1 MATAVGI
8 LRAETR
14 PSASASADAET
25 VQKSKTE
32 PERFGVIFDR
42 YFAEIHGYLA
52 RRLTKDIADD
62 LAAETFLAAFRQRDR
77 YDPER
82 GDVRAWLYGIAT
94 NLIKRHRRVELRA
107 YHAIERIGPQPSTA
121 SHEERSTERV
131 AAQSLHRQLAGALAR
146 LNNGDRDVLMLVAL
160 AGLSYTEVA
169 QALDIAYGTVCSR
182 LNRAR
187 KHVRA
192 ALGGE
197 DPTSEA

>member
-8 LRAETR
+8 LRSQAR
-14 PSASASADAET
+14 PNASADAEI
-25 VQKSKTE
+25 VQRSRTE
-32 PERFGVIFDR
+32 PERFGAIFDR

-77 YDPER
+77 YDAER

-107 YHAIERIGPQPSTA
+107 YHAIERLGPQKDTV
-121 SHEERSTERV
+121 SHEERTTERV
-131 AAQSLHRQLAGALAR
+131 DAQSIQRQLAGALAR
-146 LNNGDRDVLMLVAL
+146 LNAGDRDVLLLVAL
-160 AGLSYTEVA
+160 AGLSYAEVA

-187 KHVRA
+187 RHVRES
-192 ALGGE
+192 LGGA
-197 DPTSEA
+197 DPTKEA